1 MKNILR
7 AELYQLFRAK
17 LFYILFVVSA
27 GLQAMGLIGYIIN
40 AKEEELSASAYL
52 AGAGGGIYFYPI
64 LFIGV
69 TVGLLCGMDY
79 NDKTANYELM
89 GGYLRKEI
97 YISHMIPATLIGAVG
112 ALILSEVPG
121 IVMTIVYGWG
131 DSVPLSGYMLRQIL
145 ALLPFL
151 RIAGEIVCVTYIIR
165 NGYLTIV
172 FSFLITIFGAILP
185 DIAKSPKS
193 VLLGITNLQLV
204 GDYKGWSTY
213 DILDISSDRI
223 YAYSADM
230 TAASVLLTIAA
241 SVLFWGLC
249 LFIGYWFFRQ
259 DDVN

>member
-7 AELYQLFRAK
+7 AELYQLVRTK
-17 LFYILFVVSA
+17 LFYLLFVVTA

-52 AGAGGGIYFYPI
+52 ASAGGGIYFYPI

-97 YISHMIPATLIGAVG
+97 YISHMIPAVLIGAVG
-112 ALILSEVPG
+112 AVILSEIPG
-121 IVMTIVYGWG
+121 IVMAAVYGWG
-131 DSVPLSGYMLRQIL
+131 ECIPLSGYVFRQLL
-145 ALLPFL
+145 ALLPYL
-151 RIAGEIVCVTYIIR
+151 RIAGEIVCITYIIR

-172 FSFLITIFGAILP
+172 FGFLISIFGAILP
-185 DIAKSPKS
+185 DIAKSSKS

-213 DILDISSDRI
+213 DVLNISSDRI
-223 YAYSADM
+223 YAYSADL
-230 TAASVLLTIAA
+230 TAQSVLLTIAS
-241 SVLFWGLC
+241 SVLFGGLC